1 MHENNALAIE
11 IRTVLADYF
20 PRLKPQ
26 SVAVGG
32 NLVSIS
38 VDACDK
44 MQVAKFLLKRYPAL
58 YWVRYESRGNT
69 FIYNRDSIRLA
80 DKRKSV

>member
-1 MHENNALAIE
+1 MNENNALAIE
-11 IRTVLADYF
+11 IRTVLADFF

-26 SVAVGG
+26 SVSVGG
-32 NLVSIS
+32 NLVSI
-38 VDACDK
+38 VADECDK
-44 MQVAKFLLKRYPAL
+44 VQVAKFLLKRYPAL

-69 FIYNRDSIRLA
+69 FIYSRDSIRTA